1 MRFGEGVGVRGSRV
15 MDELRIG
22 MLVSLVRN
30 EVDLQGVGDGVLKR
44 RRRTT
49 RRRRTNKR
57 RKKESFKMFD
67 LINSERASQ

>member
-44 RRRTT
+44 RRRT
-49 RRRRTNKR
+49 NKR